1 VKRPART
8 PLPPG
13 FGTIWVT
20 VALDLIGF
28 GIVFPILPIYAHR
41 FGADAVSATGMV
53 AAFSAAQLVFAPVW
67 GRLSDRVGRKPVLIV
82 SLVGT
87 AVGSLVTGLAGSVA
101 ILYLGRVLD
110 GISGGSVSVAQ
121 AAVADIAP
129 ADQRARLL
137 GLVGAA
143 FGVGFVAGPALGALS
158 ALGGPRVPFL
168 VAAVIAAANAL
179 VASRRLPET
188 RPAAEAPHVKRPIFD
203 RQAWQAERVLPFV
216 VLAFLSLSAFSAF
229 EATFP
234 FFGEVRLHFGEVSTA
249 ATFAAIGLPLL
260 VVQARLIGPAVDRL
274 GERTVLVAGLACNAV
289 GLFLLAGVHSVLAL
303 VAPMALLVVGQ
314 GLASPTL
321 SSIVAGRAGAHRR
334 GAVLGVQQAAG
345 GFARVVG
352 PIAGGLLF
360 KHLGV
365 PAPYLT
371 GGTVMVAAALLAAV
385 ISADARTP
393 FGRSGTVV
401 TDQ

>member
-1 VKRPART
+1 MKRPIRQ

-13 FGTIWVT
+13 FGTIWIT

-53 AAFSAAQLVFAPVW
+53 AAFSAAQLLFAPVW

-87 AVGSLVTGLAGSVA
+87 AVGSLVTGLAGTVA
-101 ILYLGRVLD
+101 LLYVGRVID

-129 ADQRARLL
+129 AEQRARLL

-143 FGVGFVAGPALGALS
+143 FGVGFVAGPALGALA
-158 ALGGPRVPFL
+158 ALGGPRVPFF
-168 VAAVIAAANAL
+168 VAAVIAAVNAL

-188 RPAAEAPHVKRPIFD
+188 NRATAPAGRRPIFD
-203 RQAWQAERVLPFV
+203 RQAWRAERLLPLV
-216 VLAFLSLSAFSAF
+216 AVAFLSLSAFSAF

-234 FFGEVRLHFGEVSTA
+234 FFGEVRLRFGEVSTA

-260 VVQARLIGPAVDRL
+260 LVQARLIGPAVDRA
-274 GERTVLVAGLACNAV
+274 GERAVLVFGLVCNAL
-289 GLFLLAGVHSVLAL
+289 GLLLLAGVHSVAAL
-303 VAPMALLVVGQ
+303 VPVLGLLVVGQ

-321 SSIVAGRAGAHRR
+321 SSIVAGRAGRQHR
-334 GAVLGVQQAAG
+334 GSVLGVQQAAG
-345 GFARVVG
+345 GLARVVG

-360 KHLGV
+360 KHAGV

-371 GGTVMVAAALLAAV
+371 GAVVMLVAAALATTAARPKV
-385 ISADARTP
+385 PLPAP
-393 FGRSGTVV
+393 
-401 TDQ
+401 DQPAAP

>member
-1 VKRPART
+1 
-8 PLPPG
+8 
-13 FGTIWVT
+13 

-53 AAFSAAQLVFAPVW
+53 AAFSAAQLVFAPIW
-67 GRLSDRVGRKPVLIV
+67 GRLSDKVGRKPVLIV

-101 ILYLGRVLD
+101 ILYLGRIID
-110 GISGGSVSVAQ
+110 GASGGSVAVAQ

-129 ADQRARLL
+129 PDQRARLL

-143 FGVGFVAGPALGALS
+143 FGVGFVAGPALGALA

-188 RPAAEAPHVKRPIFD
+188 RPEAEPQARPIID
-203 RQAWQAERVLPFV
+203 RQAWLAERVLPIV
-216 VLAFLSLSAFSAF
+216 AISFLSLSAFSAF

-260 VVQARLIGPAVDRL
+260 LVQARLIGPAVDRL
-274 GERTVLVAGLACNAV
+274 GERAVVVVGLACNAA
-289 GLFLLAGVHSVLAL
+289 GLLLLAGVHHVATL
-303 VAPMALLVVGQ
+303 VVPMALLVLGQ

-321 SSIVAGRAGAHRR
+321 SSMVAGRAGRHRR

-345 GFARVVG
+345 GLARVVG

-371 GGTVMVAAALLAAV
+371 GGGLMVVAALLAATV
-385 ISADARTP
+385 SGDTRTP
-393 FGRSGTVV
+393 PQTLSKNG
-401 TDQ
+401 

>member
-1 VKRPART
+1 MKRPART
-8 PLPPG
+8 PAPPG

-20 VALDLIGF
+20 VALDLVGF

-53 AAFSAAQLVFAPVW
+53 AVFSAAQLLFAPVW
-67 GRLSDRVGRKPVLIV
+67 GRLSDRIGRKPVLIV

-87 AVGSLVTGLAGSVA
+87 AIGSLVTGLAGSVA
-101 ILYLGRVLD
+101 ILYLGRVID

-121 AAVADIAP
+121 AAVADIAAP
-129 ADQRARLL
+129 EQRARLL

-168 VAAVIAAANAL
+168 VAAVIAAVNAL

-188 RPAAEAPHVKRPIFD
+188 RPETQPHAPRPLFD
-203 RQAWQAERVLPFV
+203 RQAWLEERVLPLVFT
-216 VLAFLSLSAFSAF
+216 AFLSLSAFSAF

-274 GERTVLVAGLACNAV
+274 GERAVLVAGLVCNAA
-289 GLFLLAGVHSVLAL
+289 GLFLLASVHSVAAL
-303 VAPMALLVVGQ
+303 IAPMALLVVGQ
-314 GLASPTL
+314 GLASPTMT
-321 SSIVAGRAGAHRR
+321 SMVAGRAGGHRR

-345 GFARVVG
+345 GLARVVG

-360 KHLGV
+360 KHIGV

-371 GGTVMVAAALLAAV
+371 GGAVMVAAALLAGMTTGEV
-385 ISADARTP
+385 RT
-393 FGRSGTVV
+393 GRRDSGTVV

>member
-1 VKRPART
+1 M
-8 PLPPG
+8 
-13 FGTIWVT
+13 
-20 VALDLIGF
+20 ALDLIGF

-82 SLVGT
+82 SLLGT

-101 ILYLGRVLD
+101 ILYLGRVID
-110 GISGGSVSVAQ
+110 GASGGSVAVAQ

-129 ADQRARLL
+129 PDQRARLL

-143 FGVGFVAGPALGALS
+143 FGVGFVAGPALGALA

-188 RPAAEAPHVKRPIFD
+188 NPAFGQKVVPGADFLTESEGNPRQRRPIFD
-203 RQAWQAERVLPFV
+203 RQAWRAERVLPIV
-216 VLAFLSLSAFSAF
+216 AISFLSLSAFSAF

-260 VVQARLIGPAVDRL
+260 LVQARLIGPAVDRL
-274 GERTVLVAGLACNAV
+274 GERTVVVIGLACNAA
-289 GLFLLAGVHSVLAL
+289 GLVLLAGVHHVATL
-303 VAPMALLVVGQ
+303 VPPMALLVVGQ

-321 SSIVAGRAGAHRR
+321 SSMVAGRAGSHRR

-345 GFARVVG
+345 GLARVVG
-352 PIAGGLLF
+352 PVAGGLLF
-360 KHLGV
+360 KHVGV

-371 GGTVMVAAALLAAV
+371 GGGVTVAAALLAGMTSGEV
-385 ISADARTP
+385 RTGSA
-393 FGRSGTVV
+393 GSGSVV
-401 TDQ
+401 TD